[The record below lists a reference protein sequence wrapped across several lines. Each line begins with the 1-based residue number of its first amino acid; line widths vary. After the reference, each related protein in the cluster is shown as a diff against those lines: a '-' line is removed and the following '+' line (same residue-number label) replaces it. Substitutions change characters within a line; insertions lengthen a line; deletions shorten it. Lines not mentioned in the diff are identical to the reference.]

1 MLSCRKCKCQ
11 IENRLAH
18 QSYYDL
24 EQAIAAQTPAARL
37 QHKVRMLGPL
47 CDACL
52 AAWRTAR
59 EMESSA
65 HPQEV
70 SLPDNRSQ
78 AIRELDAACMRLAAQ
93 THPGVN

>member
-24 EQAIAAQTPAARL
+24 EQAIASETPPARL

-52 AAWRTAR
+52 AEWRAAR
-59 EMESSA
+59 QTHSST
-65 HPQEV
+65 PPPEL
-70 SLPDNRSQ
+70 SLPDNRSR
-78 AIRELDAACMRLAAQ
+78 AIRELDAACSRLAAQ
-93 THPGVN
+93 TRPGLN

>member
-24 EQAIAAQTPAARL
+24 EQAIAAETPPARL

-52 AAWRTAR
+52 ADWRASRETQGQPQVQEAR
-59 EMESSA
+59 
-65 HPQEV
+65 
-70 SLPDNRSQ
+70 LPDTRSQ
-78 AIRELDAACMRLAAQ
+78 AIRDLDAACVRLAGQ
-93 THPGVN
+93 TRPGVV